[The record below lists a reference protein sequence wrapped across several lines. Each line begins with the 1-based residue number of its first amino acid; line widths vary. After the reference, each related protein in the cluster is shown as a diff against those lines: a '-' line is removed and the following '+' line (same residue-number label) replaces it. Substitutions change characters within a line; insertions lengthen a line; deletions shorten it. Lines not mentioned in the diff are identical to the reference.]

1 MPSNIRGERIVLPD
15 IPKEQWSDFRS
26 DYEAGMTL
34 ADIAVK
40 YYCDPRTVRTA
51 LSLNRGSNDFGKRIV
66 PKKADAEVFEDIK
79 VITGAEETSGFTIK
93 QHASD
98 IGIVSEYLSEG
109 GFPFVTVAVSLE
121 HNMCG
126 CRLSNRLGVIVES
139 RLTIISILS
148 V

>member
-79 VITGAEETSGFTIK
+79 VITGAEETSGFAIEQYT
-93 QHASD
+93 SD
-98 IGIVSEYLSEG
+98 VGIVSECLSEG
-109 GFPFVTVAVSLE
+109 GFPFVTVSVRFQSKGRI
-121 HNMCG
+121 CG
-126 CRLSNRLGVIVES
+126 FAN
-139 RLTIISILS
+139 
-148 V
+148 

>member
-109 GFPFVTVAVSLE
+109 GFPFVTATVSLQPDAVVWRFA
-121 HNMCG
+121 N
-126 CRLSNRLGVIVES
+126 RLSIIVECY
-139 RLTIISILS
+139 LAVVSIFS
-148 V
+148 